1 MATDSNGS
9 GSHGR
14 MARIW
19 RDWIRSIAL
28 VVLVVTSFRSAVADW
43 NDVPSG
49 SMKPSILIGDRI
61 FVNKLAYDLKVPYT
75 TWRLARWGSPQRGDI
90 VVLYSP
96 ADGKRLVKR
105 VVALGGDTIAMRS
118 GRLILNGE
126 LLDYEPLDLELAESP
141 PPSLEG
147 RLLAE
152 EDLGSGGHAV
162 MLTPAVPAQR
172 DFAPVRVPERH
183 LFVMGDNRDESL
195 DSRFFGCVDRSQVVG
210 RAVAVAASVDPD
222 HHFRPRW
229 KRFFTKLR

>member
-1 MATDSNGS
+1 LATDSNGS